1 MSIQSEITRINSGVS
16 EQESLINQI
25 KTALEGKA
33 AGGGGSGGSVE
44 TCTVTMKHYPLY
56 STDYAINKVYYQRIN
71 SNGEIELNELTYADG
86 EIDYS
91 TNEFTLTN
99 VIKNSL
105 LYASAVGTVLVATG
119 ATAYLRITDSY
130 IISINGNATLEF
142 QPTG

>member
-1 MSIQSEITRINSGVS
+1 MSISSEINRIETEVEN
-16 EQESLINQI
+16 QTDLINQI

-44 TCTVTMKHYPLY
+44 TCTVTMKHYPSY
-56 STDYAINKVYYQRIN
+56 STSYAITKVYYQRVN

-105 LYASAVGTVLVATG
+105 LYASAPSTNLVATG
-119 ATAYLRITDSY
+119 ATQYFQTY
-130 IISINGNATLEF
+130 GTYVISINGNATLEF
-142 QPTG
+142 QPAG